1 MNHLTSM
8 FVSGT
13 TIGFIGGCVLS
24 YFFWYIKYTIPKRS
38 STPTS
43 ELPSTLEEC
52 VESTGSTDDAPDEL
66 DMLYHVMATQA
77 DSIKILSTII
87 QKGTVCTKTEVVN
100 VPQHDENDFPLEAAD
115 VNSLHPPAPEI
126 RSLSTSESKVTFIE
140 GSEDLSEMFLEE
152 DARKSRTLEE
162 VLDIGRSVGP
172 EPVKYFSTPGSGYAT
187 MKTIEKAGN
196 DFREF
201 KNQKRLKR
209 ADELDILNAF
219 VKFRGTNYFRAE
231 RELSHQGYGLHPIYI
246 NDGPKRPALTYRGD
260 IIGVSVRDENYD
272 SETNSLSHEAEIV
285 NLIDVGGQDSRGIGC
300 MKL

>member
-1 MNHLTSM
+1 MNHITSM

-24 YFFWYIKYTIPKRS
+24 YFFWYIRS
-38 STPTS
+38 LPERSLTSTS
-43 ELPSTLEEC
+43 ESPSTLEES
-52 VESTGSTDDAPDEL
+52 VEPDDAPDEL

-87 QKGTVCTKTEVVN
+87 QKGTVSTKTEVVDIT
-100 VPQHDENDFPLEAAD
+100 PDGNDFPQENIP

-126 RSLSTSESKVTFIE
+126 RSLSTSESKITFIE

-152 DARKSRTLEE
+152 DARKDRTLEE
-162 VLDIGRSVGP
+162 VLDIGRNVGP

-187 MKTIEKAGN
+187 MSVIEKAGD

-201 KNQKRLKR
+201 KNQKKLKR

-219 VKFRGTNYFRAE
+219 VKLRGMNYFRAE
-231 RELSHQGYGLHPIYI
+231 RELSHQGYCLHPIYI

-285 NLIDVGGQDSRGIGC
+285 SLIDVGGQDSRGIGC

>member
-24 YFFWYIKYTIPKRS
+24 YFFWYIKYLPKRS
-38 STPTS
+38 ESPPPEPSSLETS
-43 ELPSTLEEC
+43 PLA
-52 VESTGSTDDAPDEL
+52 DDSPDEL

-87 QKGTVCTKTEVVN
+87 QKGTVSTKTETPEIAEPQSDTKESDLEKGVN
-100 VPQHDENDFPLEAAD
+100 VESSHL
-115 VNSLHPPAPEI
+115 SEI
-126 RSLSTSESKVTFIE
+126 RSLSTSESKLVFIDD
-140 GSEDLSEMFLEE
+140 SEDLSEMFLEE
-152 DARKSRTLEE
+152 DARKDRTIEE
-162 VLDIGRSVGP
+162 VLDIGRRVGP

-187 MKTIEKAGN
+187 MSAIEKTG
-196 DFREF
+196 DEFRKF
-201 KNQKRLKR
+201 KDQKKLKR

-219 VKFRGTNYFRAE
+219 VKLRGMNYFRAE
-231 RELSHQGYGLHPIYI
+231 RELSQQGYGLHPIYI

-272 SETNSLSHEAEIV
+272 SVTGSLSHEAEIV
-285 NLIDVGGQDSRGIGC
+285 SLVDVGGQDSRGVGRV
-300 MKL
+300 KL